1 MLSFTSHTG
10 TIFRLESQP
19 IKRGGEGAIYKVV
32 SGGKSMVAK
41 IYHTPEKAAAFEKK
55 IRFMVTNSPL
65 VNAPPD
71 VENTII
77 WPRYMLMENET
88 FVGYAMPLVEQE
100 IKLFT
105 FNQANF
111 PQSKHGPEWQKFHF
125 SQPDALKKRMIVC
138 YNLARAIDFLHQ
150 SGKYQ
155 LVDMKPENILV
166 KPNGH
171 VALIDLDSI
180 QICKGKKLLFPSTAF
195 TPEYAPPEFHN
206 QKNNFSAEPITRS
219 YDHFSLAVILYQV
232 LMSVHPFQAS
242 HPTFTALHENIMH
255 GLYVHGTNKNELH
268 KIPLLHKNLRLLP
281 PSLRLHF
288 HKTFK
293 KGHENPGLRTS
304 ANIWATRL
312 LAEINAP
319 KVDPSQKQRET
330 TLSGIPK
337 ARRKAANTVGTK
349 KPAKTKNTTHTRISP
364 TKRNNNQ
371 TPKKGSSSKT
381 GSVNLKKIID
391 LGKILF
397 KKMGL

>member
-1 MLSFTSHTG
+1 VGGRCNIQGNIRWEFDG
-10 TIFRLESQP
+10 SQ
-19 IKRGGEGAIYKVV
+19 
-32 SGGKSMVAK
+32 
-41 IYHTPEKAAAFEKK
+41 IYHTPEKAAVFEKK

-100 IKLFT
+100 NKAYSPSTRRIFHNPNMARNGRNFT
-105 FNQANF
+105 Y
-111 PQSKHGPEWQKFHF
+111 

-150 SGKYQ
+150 SGKYL

-180 QICKGKKLLFPSTAF
+180 QICKRKEASFPIHRLH
-195 TPEYAPPEFHN
+195 PEYAPPEFHN
-206 QKNNFSAEPITRS
+206 QKINFSAEPITRS
-219 YDHFSLAVILYQV
+219 YDHFSLAVILYQI

-242 HPTFTALHENIMH
+242 HPKYTALHENIMH

-268 KIPLLHKNLRLLP
+268 KIPLLHKNLRHLP

-293 KGHENPGLRTS
+293 KGHDNPGLRTS

-312 LAEINAP
+312 LAEINAT
-319 KVDPSQKQRET
+319 VVVPSQKQRET
-330 TLSGIPK
+330 TLAGIPK
-337 ARRKAANTVGTK
+337 TRAKAANPIGIK
-349 KPAKTKNTTHTRISP
+349 KPAKPRNTTRTR
-364 TKRNNNQ
+364 TNMAQTTNNQ
-371 TPKKGSSSKT
+371 TPEKSSTSKNGSI
-381 GSVNLKKIID
+381 NLKIIID

>member
-1 MLSFTSHTG
+1 MLSYLSHTG
-10 TIFRLESQP
+10 AMFKLEDQP
-19 IKRGGEGAIYKVV
+19 IKRGGEGAIYRVL
-32 SGGKSMVAK
+32 SGGVSLVAK

-65 VNAPPD
+65 VNAPAD

-77 WPRYMLMENET
+77 WPRYLLMEKEN
-88 FVGYAMPLVEQE
+88 FVGYAMPLVEKE

-111 PQSKHGPEWQKFHF
+111 PQPKHGPEWQKFHY

-150 SGKYQ
+150 SGKYM

-206 QKNNFSAEPITRS
+206 EKINFSSVPITRS

-232 LMSVHPFQAS
+232 LISVHPFQAS
-242 HPTFTALHENIMH
+242 HQEYTALHENIMH
-255 GLYVHGTNKNELH
+255 GLYVHGNQKNELH

-281 PSLRLHF
+281 PSLRLLF

-293 KGHENPGLRTS
+293 KGHENPKMRVS
-304 ANIWATRL
+304 ASTWAARL

-319 KVDPSQKQRET
+319 AVDQIQKQRET
-330 TLSGIPK
+330 TLSNLPK
-337 ARRKAANTVGTK
+337 TRRKTGISGASKNPR
-349 KPAKTKNTTHTRISP
+349 KPKTITQKAQISSQRKNTP
-364 TKRNNNQ
+364 TANK
-371 TPKKGSSSKT
+371 TSSSKT
-381 GSVNLKKIID
+381 LINMKMIID

-397 KKMGL
+397 KKFR